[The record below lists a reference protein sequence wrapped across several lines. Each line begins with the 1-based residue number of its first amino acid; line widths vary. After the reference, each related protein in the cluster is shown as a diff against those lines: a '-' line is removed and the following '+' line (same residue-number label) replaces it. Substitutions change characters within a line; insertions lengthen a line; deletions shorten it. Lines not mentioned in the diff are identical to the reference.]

1 MFALRIACAGLLL
14 TACATSNKSG
24 APARESRAAVSQPS
38 ARAPVGSPVSST
50 MGSYGFR
57 PDDPV
62 RVGWGNEGMM
72 AFLQLLR
79 GPEGQRIA
87 WRRMGPSGGV
97 EVFEVTYE
105 GLAAP
110 VQLYLDPL
118 NGDAIRAPSGFT
130 IEGLTSRQPMESE
143 QKPDVIEL

>member
-1 MFALRIACAGLLL
+1 MFVLRVACAGLLFL
-14 TACATSNKSG
+14 TACAASNKSVS
-24 APARESRAAVSQPS
+24 PARESRASVHRQPVREPV
-38 ARAPVGSPVSST
+38 RA
-50 MGSYGFR
+50 YGFG
-57 PDDPV
+57 PEDPV

-87 WRRMGPSGGV
+87 WRRVGPSGGL

-130 IEGLTSRQPMESE
+130 IEGLTSREPMSPKRKRPE
-143 QKPDVIEL
+143 VIEL